1 MVSNCN
7 ASRKLLHCKL
17 LGINGVIDYLKKEL
31 RKVRSS
37 PVTELTLNDI
47 ITDVANNFLNRT
59 GARLLATTFQRWQQV
74 LTTHHNASAY
84 AIKYDEAHLQSRMLL
99 AWRLKLHDRLQ
110 MAKVARWA
118 NRYFVTRNA
127 WRVWIRAL
135 EERRRERKL
144 REFEVAKLRKFFGG
158 MSLAPP
164 GFFRDELF
172 FLSLEKSDKP
182 GSIPQA
188 MRNYSTRAYREGSET
203 SKC

>member
-1 MVSNCN
+1 VGLNCN
-7 ASRKLLHCKL
+7 GSRKLLLCKL
-17 LGINGVIDYLKKEL
+17 LGRNGIIDYLKKEL
-31 RKVRSS
+31 RKVWSS
-37 PVTELTLNDI
+37 PVTELTLNNI

-59 GARLLATTFQRWQQV
+59 DARLVASTFQRWQQV

-99 AWRLKLHDRLQ
+99 AWRLKLHNHLQ

-127 WRVWIRAL
+127 WRAWIRSL

-144 REFEVAKLRKFFGG
+144 REFEVAKLRKAFGG
-158 MSLAPP
+158 MSPAP

-172 FLSLEKSDKP
+172 FSLEVSDKP
-182 GSIPQA
+182 DTISPT
-188 MRNYSTRAYREGSET
+188 MRNYSTGTY
-203 SKC
+203 